1 MIPKL
6 SSPLAVSLIIT
17 LPLLLITALLAPDQR
32 GLSDFYKPDKSITK
46 QKLPDFR
53 GFAQVQDKKDAFAG
67 FMLPLIH
74 EANREI
80 AGEREF
86 ILSLQS
92 GGDSIEALQ
101 DLAEKYR
108 ISEGTRDQQI
118 TSLLQQVNVIP
129 PSLALAQAANESGW
143 GTSRFARQANNLYG
157 EWCFSE
163 GCGLVPK
170 QRPTGAYHEVASYK
184 TPYHSVQSYM
194 LNINRHDSY
203 AQLRKIRNQQIA
215 DQGYATGTA
224 LAAGLIN
231 YSQRGRAYISE
242 IRGMISVNDYGRY
255 DLPGSENEG
264 SKNEDSENEG

>member
-32 GLSDFYKPDKSITK
+32 GISDFYTPDKSIIK

-53 GFAQVQDKKDAFAG
+53 EFTQVQEKKDAFAE
-67 FMLPLIH
+67 FMLPLIQ

-80 AGEREF
+80 AGEREYL
-86 ILSLQS
+86 LSLKK
-92 GGDSIEALQ
+92 GNDSMETLQ
-101 DLAEKYR
+101 DLVEKYR
-108 ISEGTRDQQI
+108 IKEGSRAEQI
-118 TSLLQQVNVIP
+118 KALLNQVNRIP

-143 GTSRFARQANNLYG
+143 GTSRFARQANNLFG
-157 EWCFSE
+157 EWCFSK

-170 QRPTGAYHEVASYK
+170 HRPGGAYHEVASYK
-184 TPYHSVQSYM
+184 TPYRSVQSYM

-203 AQLRKIRNQQIA
+203 TQLRKIRNQQIA
-215 DQGYATGTA
+215 EQGYATGPA

-231 YSQRGRAYISE
+231 YSQRGKAYISE
-242 IRGMISVNDYGRY
+242 IRSMISVNDFARF
-255 DLPGSENEG
+255 DQP
-264 SKNEDSENEG
+264 DSEVPPE